1 MGRLQ
6 DRARTPPVPL
16 RASDAEREQ
25 VVGQLR
31 ERFAE
36 GRLTQDSFV
45 HRMDAALR
53 ARERPELDEL
63 LADMPSQRRLP
74 DLLADFLAGVAARWQ
89 AAARRAAAPRG
100 AARGP
105 DIRWQGAQWPALPL
119 PAGREIL
126 FTIGRDGDCDLVL
139 ADLTVSR
146 RHARLERDGG
156 GWLHA
161 DLGSTNGTRLNGWRV
176 SSPVPVR
183 PGDQVSFGEASFML
197 AEGRLAEGRLAGPC
211 SDRGRPASP

>member
-6 DRARTPPVPL
+6 DRAGTPPLPL

-45 HRMDAALR
+45 HRIDAALR

-63 LADMPSQRRLP
+63 LADMPARRRLAGFLP
-74 DLLADFLAGVAARWQ
+74 DLLAGVAARWQ
-89 AAARRAAAPRG
+89 AAARRAAARR
-100 AARGP
+100 ATARRP
-105 DIRWQGAQWPALPL
+105 DTRWPPAQWPALLL

-126 FTIGRDGDCDLVL
+126 FTIGRDTDCDLVL

-146 RHARLERDGG
+146 RHARLERDGA
-156 GWLHA
+156 GWLLA

-183 PGDQVSFGEASFML
+183 PGDQVSFGTASFV
-197 AEGRLAEGRLAGPC
+197 LAG
-211 SDRGRPASP
+211 GR

>member
-6 DRARTPPVPL
+6 DRAGTPPLPL

-45 HRMDAALR
+45 YRMDAALR
-53 ARERPELDEL
+53 ARERPELYEL
-63 LADMPSQRRLP
+63 LADMPSRRRLPDLVP
-74 DLLADFLAGVAARWQ
+74 DLLADFLAAVAARWQ
-89 AAARRAAAPRG
+89 AAAPRAPARR
-100 AARGP
+100 P
-105 DIRWQGAQWPALPL
+105 DIRWQPPQWPALLL

-139 ADLTVSR
+139 ADMTVSR
-146 RHARLERDGG
+146 RHARLERDGA
-156 GWLHA
+156 GWLLA

-183 PGDQVSFGEASFML
+183 PGDQVSFGTASYML
-197 AEGRLAEGRLAGPC
+197 ADGR
-211 SDRGRPASP
+211 